1 MFHILGG
8 DGTKWLA
15 EEVFEDL
22 WDGDI
27 AKIGDGMADFVEVGL
42 GYRFSNLFF
51 KGGEYVLFEE
61 EAIVP
66 LDVLLT

>member
-1 MFHILGG
+1 MVGSSSRLYFWVSIWSRRCS
-8 DGTKWLA
+8 TSS
-15 EEVFEDL
+15 VVTV
-22 WDGDI
+22 
-27 AKIGDGMADFVEVGL
+27 IGDGMADFVEVGL

-51 KGGEYVLFEE
+51 KGCEYVLFEE